1 MKNLNLSL
9 LLLFCIQISHSQIIQ
24 YADGSSQSMSNV
36 FVNINSNENSNIKG
50 SKYINE
56 TFISTKISSMPGQIF
71 GVRYNVFSDEM
82 EFQGID
88 NKIYALNKND
98 VTVVVTFTETND
110 SYYIFNYLDDNNIQ
124 KKGYFKKL
132 NSKGANLLLKKNRI
146 VFFEEQ
152 ASKTGYDAPKPAMY
166 KTMKDRIYIKL
177 GDNDAVLMPTKKSK
191 LAKQIFPDNEKE
203 VLKFIKS
210 NKIKLKN
217 EEDLNKLV
225 EFTQTL

>member
-56 TFISTKISSMPGQIF
+56 TFISTKISSMPSQIF

-88 NKIYALNKND
+88 
-98 VTVVVTFTETND
+98 
-110 SYYIFNYLDDNNIQ
+110 
-124 KKGYFKKL
+124 KKMM
-132 NSKGANLLLKKNRI
+132 LLLWLLLQKQMI
-146 VFFEEQ
+146 L
-152 ASKTGYDAPKPAMY
+152 T
-166 KTMKDRIYIKL
+166 IYLTI
-177 GDNDAVLMPTKKSK
+177 
-191 LAKQIFPDNEKE
+191 
-203 VLKFIKS
+203 
-210 NKIKLKN
+210 
-217 EEDLNKLV
+217 
-225 EFTQTL
+225 

>member
-1 MKNLNLSL
+1 M
-9 LLLFCIQISHSQIIQ
+9 IQ

-56 TFISTKISSMPGQIF
+56 TFISTKISSMPSQIF

-110 SYYIFNYLDDNNIQ
+110 SYYIFNYLDDNSIQ
-124 KKGYFKKL
+124 KKGYFTKL
-132 NSKGANLLLKKNRI
+132 NSKGKNLLLKKNRI

-152 ASKTGYDAPKPAMY
+152 ASKTGYDDPKPAMY